1 MGQQKILSDLQVR
14 EEERVHRETEI
25 LKELSMMNKIGA
37 QNFVAVERHFRKM
50 VRKILVLSL
59 DKTLAQTTT
68 NNSLGYGVSY
78 RGRQQN

>member
-1 MGQQKILSDLQVR
+1 
-14 EEERVHRETEI
+14 
-25 LKELSMMNKIGA
+25 MMNKIGA